1 MTQVPW
7 RVSSSICHIR
17 SLQFVVVHARK
28 PTVLQISARMVF
40 LLNTLPVCS
49 MWLHTCPSAISPC
62 RRIRLACG
70 RYINVSQAR
79 SSGSCRNGLI
89 VIEGF
94 GTSLPSVFFRLCHL
108 IQIYNAHS
116 WLCLYS
122 RGWKWR
128 LCKHLHRTRIQSNSY
143 SSSLD
148 TDVPVHTLSFPARIQ
163 CSTFAFRILD
173 WG

>member
-1 MTQVPW
+1 
-7 RVSSSICHIR
+7 
-17 SLQFVVVHARK
+17 
-28 PTVLQISARMVF
+28 
-40 LLNTLPVCS
+40 

-94 GTSLPSVFFRLCHL
+94 GTSLPGVFFRLCHL
-108 IQIYNAHS
+108 IHIYNAHS

-122 RGWKWR
+122 KGWKWR

-148 TDVPVHTLSFPARIQ
+148 TDVPVHTISFPARIQ

-173 WG
+173 WGWGSQYHAALHECFSLHPQDDYRSLPAIGDPVS